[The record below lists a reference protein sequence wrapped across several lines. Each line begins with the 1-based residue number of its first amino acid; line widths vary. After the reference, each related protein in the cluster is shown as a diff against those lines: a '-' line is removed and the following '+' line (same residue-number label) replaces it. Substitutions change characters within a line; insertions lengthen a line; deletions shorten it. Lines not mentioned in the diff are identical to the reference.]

1 MGSCLSV
8 TLWRGGGQMC
18 TPEPRLPAETPTEAS
33 RMGALSS
40 CIHWNIKA
48 LILNAASCQQ
58 SQGQCPWLSAPRL
71 RVCVCSVLCT
81 LKLYRTMHT
90 CWKRANIKLFQYY
103 KAKHSA
109 PTFPPPRGVNCVW
122 RGPSWPLA
130 VHVGF
135 FKGHLGTRGRWPLL
149 LFSRSVISTSL
160 QLHISRNGWDQKVKG
175 KWNGRGW
182 IEGQPSP
189 CAWV

>member
-1 MGSCLSV
+1 
-8 TLWRGGGQMC
+8 MC
-18 TPEPRLPAETPTEAS
+18 TPEPQLPAETPTEAG

-40 CIHWNIKA
+40 CIHWK
-48 LILNAASCQQ
+48 L
-58 SQGQCPWLSAPRL
+58 RL
-71 RVCVCSVLCT
+71 WFLTQPPVSSLRVSVPGWVHWGCVSVCVCSVLCT
-81 LKLYRTMHT
+81 LKSYRTMHT
-90 CWKRANIKLFQYY
+90 YWKRANIKPFQYH

-109 PTFPPPRGVNCVW
+109 PTLPPPRGVNCVW
-122 RGPSWPLA
+122 HGPSWPLA

-135 FKGHLGTRGRWPLL
+135 FKGHLGTRGRWPS
-149 LFSRSVISTSL
+149 LFSRSVMSNSL

-175 KWNGRGW
+175 KWNGRRW